1 VCWVLDYIAEPMA
14 RSIYRIRG
22 RWRSI
27 GRDFAGGRRGKKLL
41 AQAICG
47 LYRGKTTGDE
57 RVG

>member
-1 VCWVLDYIAEPMA
+1 VCWVLDYIAESMA

-22 RWRSI
+22 WWHSI
-27 GRDFAGGRRGKKLL
+27 GRYCAGGRRGKKLL
-41 AQAICG
+41 AQAIRG